1 MNKLTSDAIE
11 VVNRNALVTVALNR
25 GYNAYLPVYDNGIDL
40 ILHNEAS
47 GDTRLIQ
54 LKGRWTIDRKYI
66 GRDIWI
72 AFPDRGCWYVAPHDE
87 MMRLGEQHTTTESW
101 ARGTYSKSPLSK
113 TDREELA
120 AYRFG
125 DPDLVIA
132 EAEKLEGME
141 DA

>member
-11 VVNRNALVTVALNR
+11 VVNRNALVTVALNQ

-87 MMRLGEQHTTTESW
+87 MMRLGKRHTATVSW
-101 ARGTYSKSPLSK
+101 ERGTYSKSPLSK
-113 TDREELA
+113 ADREELA
-120 AYRFG
+120 NYRFG

-132 EAEKLEGME
+132 EAERLEQDG
-141 DA
+141 